1 MVYLKSEAETFHLSV
16 GDLEVDVVRKA
27 IRNVHLAVL
36 PPDGRVRVSMP
47 PHIADEQVRRLIISR
62 LGWIRLQQAK
72 FAQQPRQ
79 TSRQYVSGETHFYQG
94 RRYRLQVREVDAP
107 PAVRLRGGQ
116 FLDLQTRPGSTLAQ
130 RERILHAWY
139 REQLK
144 TQLPPLAAKWEPIIG
159 VRAADWAVK
168 LMKTKWGACNIEARR
183 IWLNLEL
190 AKVAPHLLEYV
201 VVHELTH
208 LLERQHNARF
218 KALLDQFLPTWRTF
232 RAELNGGMLAAFEDY
247 GAGE

>member
-1 MVYLKSEAETFHLSV
+1 MTTQLQIGE
-16 GDLEVDVVRKA
+16 LEVDVVRKA

-36 PPDGRVRVSMP
+36 PPDGRVRIATP
-47 PHIADEQVRRLIISR
+47 PQVADEQVRRLIIGR
-62 LGWIRLQQAK
+62 LPWIRAQQKK

-79 TSRQYVSGETHFYQG
+79 TTREYVSGETHYYRG
-94 RRYRLQVREVDAP
+94 HRYRLQVSYVEAAP
-107 PAVRLRGGQ
+107 HVQLRNRQ
-116 FLDLQTRPGSTLAQ
+116 FLELQVRPGSTVAQ
-130 RERILHAWY
+130 RARVLQAWY
-139 REQLK
+139 RERLK
-144 TQLPPLAAKWEPIIG
+144 EQLPALIAKWEPVVG
-159 VRAADWAVK
+159 EQAAAWAVK

-218 KALLDQFLPTWRTF
+218 KSLLDQFMPQWRTY
-232 RAELNGGMLAAFEDY
+232 RDELNGGMLAAFEEY
-247 GAGE
+247 GT